1 MTPAIV
7 IRKAKASD
15 FDAICYLHTVLL
27 THLRSVHSSRYQESA
42 AEKKRFAKKLAGM
55 LQDPNARVL
64 CAVAGKQV
72 VGFANGRIGQ
82 SPLFV
87 LHNRFGEIDEVV
99 VDHSFRKQGIT
110 RKLISELI
118 AWFKT
123 KKVKRMELTVDAY
136 NAVAIKAWKALGFNT
151 HLLIMSR
158 KL

>member
-1 MTPAIV
+1 MKPAIV
-7 IRKAKASD
+7 IRKAVPSD
-15 FDAICYLHTVLL
+15 FDALCYLHTVLL

-42 AEKKRFAKKLAGM
+42 AEKKRFAKKLVGL

-64 CAVAGKQV
+64 CAVSGKQV

-110 RKLISELI
+110 RKLIAGLI
-118 AWFKT
+118 SWFKS
-123 KKVKRMELTVDAY
+123 KNVKRMELTVDAY
-136 NAVAIKAWKALGFNT
+136 NTVAIKTWKTLGFKT
-151 HLLIMSR
+151 HLLILSR